1 MEKNRSR
8 THKINVFLSDREF
21 EIFEQKIAKLGIS
34 KSEYIRNCILFG
46 FPGRKTNFSDE
57 EAERIAYIMKDKT
70 ETVESEKEINSQ
82 YQHKVEKN
90 GDKLQVTY
98 LTHSSCFLCNPDN
111 PYQAFQDFEKKYRKE
126 ISAGR
131 TQSKNQQEPLVYHA
145 RISFAGHECSQ
156 ETALECGSG

>member
-57 EAERIAYIMKDKT
+57 EADRIVYEMNRIGNNVNQIARYVNKEHDAQQAEIEEVKNLVWNLHDVIMK
-70 ETVESEKEINSQ
+70 
-82 YQHKVEKN
+82 
-90 GDKLQVTY
+90 
-98 LTHSSCFLCNPDN
+98 
-111 PYQAFQDFEKKYRKE
+111 
-126 ISAGR
+126 
-131 TQSKNQQEPLVYHA
+131 LV
-145 RISFAGHECSQ
+145 
-156 ETALECGSG
+156 LE

>member
-57 EAERIAYIMKDKT
+57 EAERIAYEMNRIGNNVNQIARYVNKEHEAAQADIEEVKKLIWSLNDVIMK
-70 ETVESEKEINSQ
+70 
-82 YQHKVEKN
+82 
-90 GDKLQVTY
+90 
-98 LTHSSCFLCNPDN
+98 
-111 PYQAFQDFEKKYRKE
+111 
-126 ISAGR
+126 
-131 TQSKNQQEPLVYHA
+131 LV
-145 RISFAGHECSQ
+145 
-156 ETALECGSG
+156 LE